1 MNKFAWIIIILGLLS
16 LPALGQEKAAKKK
29 KGKQLRNEQ
38 FSTSYDFEESV
49 LQGQMKVP
57 LSMVLKGRREA
68 SKGQIIELRKNF
80 RNELRSSRPGVLRHS
95 R

>member
-1 MNKFAWIIIILGLLS
+1 MVKFNWFVCILGILS
-16 LPALGQEKAAKKK
+16 LSALGQEKTTAKKK
-29 KGKQLRNEQ
+29 KRMKNEQ

-68 SKGQIIELRKNF
+68 SKGQIIELRRNF